1 MAGFGFDEG
10 QELFRQQIRD
20 FARKELAPGAKERAK
35 IGETNVEMAK
45 KLASIG
51 LMSMRVPEKYGGV
64 PTSWVNLGI
73 AVEELAKVDFSMG
86 YYVIGVPGFLGQ
98 VFTQANEEI
107 QDEWFPKL
115 INVDAFACFCLTE
128 PDCGSDAAAIK
139 TRAVKDGDYYIINGE
154 KTSVSNGLQASIAA
168 VFVKTNPEAGA
179 KGVSCILVPLDLPGI
194 TRGPLED
201 SGWIPMRRAWI
212 NFDDVRVPTK
222 YLVGEEG
229 KGFYTAL
236 GTIGGIRVCLGMLA
250 VGKAEGAMEEAI
262 AYAKQRTA
270 FGRPLAR
277 FQGTAFKIAEHA
289 TVLEA
294 ARLLCY
300 RALWMKDQGMPN
312 NKEVAMAKW
321 FSTRMAVMAV
331 HDMLLVHGH
340 VGYTEEYPIEQHL
353 RDVIGNEIGDGMAE
367 IMKLIICRDL
377 FGKEFE
383 PL

>member
-1 MAGFGFDEG
+1 MAGFGFDEE

-45 KLASIG
+45 KLAGIG
-51 LMSMRVPEKYGGV
+51 LMSMNVPEKYGGV

-86 YYVIGVPGFLGQ
+86 YYVIGVPGFLAQ
-98 VFTQANEEI
+98 IFTQANEEI

-115 INVDAFACFCLTE
+115 INVDAFASFCLTE

-168 VFVKTNPEAGA
+168 VFVKTDPEAGA
-179 KGVSCILVPLDLPGI
+179 RGVSCILVPLDLPGI
-194 TRGPLED
+194 TRGALED

-270 FGRPLAR
+270 FGRPIAR

-289 TVLEA
+289 TVIEA

-300 RALWMKDQGMPN
+300 RALWMKDQGIPN

-340 VGYTEEYPIEQHL
+340 VGYTGDYPIEQHL